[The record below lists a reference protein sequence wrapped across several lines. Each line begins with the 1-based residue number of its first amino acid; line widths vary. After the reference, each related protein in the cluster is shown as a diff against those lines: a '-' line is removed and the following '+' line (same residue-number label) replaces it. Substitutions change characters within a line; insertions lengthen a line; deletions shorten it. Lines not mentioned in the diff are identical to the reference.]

1 LTGWDVARK
10 PLFCLN
16 GKNDFSTFMNCFQ
29 RKPVLK
35 TVVMKR
41 MIPSLNVFILIVF
54 SSFILK
60 IADAQTLLKENF
72 EYPGGTLLTA
82 SGWTAHSGSGSQP
95 VDVVVPGL
103 SFTGY
108 PLSNIGGAAQLD
120 NTGEDVSRNFP
131 VQTSGAVYV
140 ACMVKVNTAASLYF
154 MHLGGDP
161 IGTTFRGKVFVD
173 GTGDPFNFGVSV
185 GSNTATTV
193 PGGSFQIGKTYLMVL
208 KHEIVEGE
216 KNDKVSLY
224 IFSSDVPATEPATP
238 TIGPLTDAGQTEI
251 NPGNIALRQAVATQ
265 NIVVDGIRI
274 GKTWAD
280 AVTAPAGS
288 DTTPPVFSS
297 GYPKITDIRS
307 TSVKIQVSMD
317 EPGRVYFVVMAD
329 GSVAPTA
336 AEVFSLT
343 PSSGGLAGGS
353 MDIASGGVIY
363 SHTITNLS
371 DKTSY
376 DAYFIAQDDQAAPNK
391 QTAPVL
397 VEFFTE
403 QPKDTLLNVDFI
415 SSLAPFIPVSVKG
428 EQVWTRTEYSN
439 NGYAY
444 MNGYSGGAVE
454 NSDWLI
460 SPAISVE
467 NAGSLGFSFR
477 TAKNYSGPDLKV
489 MISVQ
494 FNGNYTVEGINPAI
508 WTDITSGL
516 KFSTGSFTWVSS
528 GQYDLSA
535 FKTGKIYIAFVYES
549 TTSGAAAWELD
560 DFVVTGYKNETRVDD
575 IEKNQIGIY
584 PVPAREEVYFNNA
597 NDVTGIEIFDISGKM
612 HVSQNWNGIP
622 SGKINISHLSG
633 GVYFIRFSGEKGVV
647 VEKIIKE

>member
-1 LTGWDVARK
+1 
-10 PLFCLN
+10 
-16 GKNDFSTFMNCFQ
+16 
-29 RKPVLK
+29 
-35 TVVMKR
+35 MKR
-41 MIPSLNVFILIVF
+41 MIPSLKLLFLIVF
-54 SSFILK
+54 SFCVLK
-60 IADAQTLLKENF
+60 NADAQTLLKENF

-82 SGWTAHSGSGSQP
+82 SGWTAHSGSGTQP

-103 SFTGY
+103 SFPGY

-120 NTGEDVSRNFP
+120 NTGEDVSRNFT
-131 VQTSGAVYV
+131 VQTSGATYV
-140 ACMVKVNTAASLYF
+140 ACMVKVNTAAGLYF

-161 IGTTFRGKVFVD
+161 IGTTFRGKVFID

-185 GSNTATTV
+185 GSNTATTL
-193 PGGSFQIGKTYLMVL
+193 PGGSFQVGKTYLMVL

-224 IFSSDVPATEPATP
+224 IFSSDVPATEPAAP
-238 TIGPLTDAGQTEI
+238 TIGPLTDAGQTDI
-251 NPGNIALRQAVATQ
+251 NPGNIALRQAVASQ

-307 TSVKIQVSMD
+307 TSVKVQVSMD
-317 EPGRVYFVVMAD
+317 EPGRVYFVLMAD

-336 AEVFSLT
+336 AEVFSGS
-343 PSSGGLAGGS
+343 PSSGGLAGGN
-353 MDIASGGVIY
+353 MDVASGGVVY
-363 SHTITNLS
+363 SHTLSNLS
-371 DKTSY
+371 NRTSY
-376 DAYFIAQDDQAAPNK
+376 DAYFIAQDDQTTPNK
-391 QTAPVL
+391 QATPVL

-403 QPKDTLLNVDFI
+403 QPKDTILNVDFNT
-415 SSLAPFIPVSVKG
+415 SLSPFVPVSIKG
-428 EQVWTRTEYSN
+428 DQVWTRAEYNN

-489 MISVQ
+489 MISDQ
-494 FNGNYTVEGINPAI
+494 FNGNYTVEGINSAI

-516 KFSTGSFTWVSS
+516 KFSTGSFTWISS
-528 GQYDLSA
+528 GFYDLST
-535 FKTGKIYIAFVYES
+535 FKTGKVYIAFVYES
-549 TTSGAAAWELD
+549 TTSGAAAWEVD
-560 DFVVTGYKNETRVDD
+560 DFVVTGYKNATRVDD
-575 IEKNQIGIY
+575 KVINQIGIY

-597 NDVTGIEIFDISGKM
+597 GGVTGIEVFDISGKM
-612 HVSQNWNGIP
+612 HISENWNGIP
-622 SGKINISHLSG
+622 SGKINIRQLSR
-633 GVYFIRFSGEKGVV
+633 GVYFVRFTGGKGVV

>member
-1 LTGWDVARK
+1 MKL
-10 PLFCLN
+10 LF
-16 GKNDFSTFMNCFQ
+16 
-29 RKPVLK
+29 
-35 TVVMKR
+35 
-41 MIPSLNVFILIVF
+41 LIVF
-54 SSFILK
+54 SFCVLK
-60 IADAQTLLKENF
+60 NADAQTLLKENF

-82 SGWTAHSGSGSQP
+82 SGWTAHSGSGTQP

-103 SFTGY
+103 SFPGY

-120 NTGEDVSRNFP
+120 NTGEDVSRNFT
-131 VQTSGAVYV
+131 VQTSGATYV
-140 ACMVKVNTAASLYF
+140 ACMVKVNTAAGLYF

-161 IGTTFRGKVFVD
+161 IGTTFRGKVFID

-185 GSNTATTV
+185 GSNTATTL
-193 PGGSFQIGKTYLMVL
+193 PGGSFQVGKTYLMVL

-224 IFSSDVPATEPATP
+224 IFSSDVPATEPAAP
-238 TIGPLTDAGQTEI
+238 TIGPLTDAGQTDI
-251 NPGNIALRQAVATQ
+251 NPGNIALRQAVASQ

-307 TSVKIQVSMD
+307 TSVKVQVSMD
-317 EPGRVYFVVMAD
+317 EPGRVYFVLMAD

-336 AEVFSLT
+336 AEVFSGS
-343 PSSGGLAGGS
+343 PSSGGLAGGN
-353 MDIASGGVIY
+353 MDVASGGVVY
-363 SHTITNLS
+363 SHTLSNLS
-371 DKTSY
+371 NRTSY
-376 DAYFIAQDDQAAPNK
+376 DAYFIAQDDQTTPNK
-391 QTAPVL
+391 QATPVL

-403 QPKDTLLNVDFI
+403 QPKDTILNVDFNT
-415 SSLAPFIPVSVKG
+415 SLSPFVPVSIKG
-428 EQVWTRTEYSN
+428 DQVWTRAEYNN

-489 MISVQ
+489 MISDQ
-494 FNGNYTVEGINPAI
+494 FNGNYTVEGINSAI

-516 KFSTGSFTWVSS
+516 KFSTGSFTWISS
-528 GQYDLSA
+528 GFYDLST
-535 FKTGKIYIAFVYES
+535 FKTGKVYIAFVYES
-549 TTSGAAAWELD
+549 TTSGAAAWEVD
-560 DFVVTGYKNETRVDD
+560 DFVVTGYKNATRVDD
-575 IEKNQIGIY
+575 KVINQIGIY

-597 NDVTGIEIFDISGKM
+597 GGVTGIEVFDISGKM
-612 HVSQNWNGIP
+612 HISENWNGIP
-622 SGKINISHLSG
+622 SGKINIRQLSR
-633 GVYFIRFSGEKGVV
+633 GVYFVRFTGGKGVV